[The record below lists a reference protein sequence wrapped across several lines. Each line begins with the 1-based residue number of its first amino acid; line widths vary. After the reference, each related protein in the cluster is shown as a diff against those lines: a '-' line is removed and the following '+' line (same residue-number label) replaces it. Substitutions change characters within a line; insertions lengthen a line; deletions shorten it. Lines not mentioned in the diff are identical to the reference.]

1 VASNLPL
8 NALGVAPDL
17 WKMVNIHEDMLT
29 AQLPNAMQQAQQA
42 QQAQQKFSNDQLHA
56 IINGTAT
63 AEPNRP
69 PPLADRARELFLKRM
84 GGIRA
89 EMKVKLGDFVAC
101 HIHAETVYVFFCF
114 SGREGVV
121 KENIDL
127 FPSDLLVTQFRLL
140 LS

>member
-8 NALGVAPDL
+8 SALGVAPDL

-42 QQAQQKFSNDQLHA
+42 QNISKDQMYA
-56 IINGTAT
+56 IMNGTAT